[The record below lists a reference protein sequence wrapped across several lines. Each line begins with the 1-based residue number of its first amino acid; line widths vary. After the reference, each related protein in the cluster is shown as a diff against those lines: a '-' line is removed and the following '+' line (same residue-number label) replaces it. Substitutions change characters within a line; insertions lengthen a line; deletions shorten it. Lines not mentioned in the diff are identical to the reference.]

1 MNLSM
6 LLASAAAL
14 LSYAAHDTLPASQ
27 PYPLPEGKQSTN
39 LKNLPDKTGK

>member
-27 PYPLPEGKQSTN
+27 PYPLPEGKAIYQPEEFAGQN
-39 LKNLPDKTGK
+39 